1 MSDAD
6 ARKTMEKVRS
16 RIVGV
21 NIPTGERIATGLLG
35 ATAIAIG
42 LRRRGL
48 SGAIA
53 AGLGSVAIVR
63 AITGRCPAYRAR
75 AIRRGI
81 HVRRVVTI
89 QAKPEQI
96 YAVWRDLANLPRFMS
111 HVKSVVD
118 EGGGMSRWAVEV
130 GGKELEWRAEIVEDS
145 PNRRLRWKSV
155 GGDIRHEGEIDIR
168 EESGDRGTVVE
179 VKMHYFP
186 PGGLLVASALYG
198 FLRKL
203 AKVDIGTE
211 LVRLRQLLETGEI
224 ATGARRV
231 PDLDADD
238 KAVSAAKVAPTAPP
252 PIATA
257 QTSAHDVEGTVRS
270 APTTGG
276 LR

>member
-1 MSDAD
+1 MSDAP
-6 ARKTMEKVRS
+6 RRGMQNVRS

-21 NIPTGERIATGLLG
+21 NIPPGERVATGLVG
-35 ATAIAIG
+35 AAAILMG
-42 LRRRGL
+42 VRRRGL
-48 SGAIA
+48 GGVIA
-53 AGLGSVAIVR
+53 AGLGTVAVVR

-81 HVRRVVTI
+81 HVRRVITI

-96 YAVWRDLANLPRFMS
+96 YSLWRDLSNLPRFMS
-111 HVKSVVD
+111 HVKSVTD
-118 EGGGMSRWAVEV
+118 EGANISRWVVEV

-145 PNRRLRWKSV
+145 PNRRLRWKSLD
-155 GGDIRHEGEIDIR
+155 GDIRHEGELDIR

-198 FLRKL
+198 FLRKM

-231 PDLDADD
+231 PDLDRDD
-238 KAVSAAKVAPTAPP
+238 KAISAAQVAPGAPP
-252 PIATA
+252 PVATA
-257 QTSAHDVEGTVRS
+257 QTSAHDIQGTVRS
-270 APTTGG
+270 VPTGG